1 MNLFIIKDIIL
12 NLILI
17 TFPILVYLVL
27 VCYRENIDNNNKDT
41 LLTIALI
48 TSLYLSLILKAL
60 FINWPISGSLPPG
73 FLERLNISSLPV

>member
-48 TSLYLSLILKAL
+48 TSLYLS
-60 FINWPISGSLPPG
+60 F
-73 FLERLNISSLPV
+73 FR

>member
-27 VCYRENIDNNNKDT
+27 VCYRENIDNN
-41 LLTIALI
+41 
-48 TSLYLSLILKAL
+48 Y
-60 FINWPISGSLPPG
+60 P
-73 FLERLNISSLPV
+73 